1 MEAQKKGRIIS
12 RIYIGFSILSLAYV
26 SLLSLYSP
34 QMTMDLVQT
43 TLPNTDAMSSIRG
56 IYGGVGMVIVA
67 TLVYLFVKDVRK
79 GVQFLAVFWFAYM
92 FSRLLTMWIDGPL
105 GDFGKQW
112 LVIESVMCLMAVTIT
127 YSTAK
132 YKLE

>member
-1 MEAQKKGRIIS
+1 MEAQKKGQVIS

-67 TLVYLFVKDVRK
+67 TLVYLFMKDVRK
-79 GVQFLAVFWFAYM
+79 GVQFLAVFWFAYL

-112 LVIESVMCLMAVTIT
+112 LVIESVMCLIAVTIT
-127 YSTAK
+127 YSLPKT
-132 YKLE
+132 E

>member
-1 MEAQKKGRIIS
+1 MEAQKKGQIIS

-112 LVIESVMCLMAVTIT
+112 LVIESVMCLMAVTII
-127 YSTAK
+127 YSTSK
-132 YKLE
+132 HKLE

>member
-1 MEAQKKGRIIS
+1 MEAQKKGQIIS

-79 GVQFLAVFWFAYM
+79 GVRFLAVFWFAYL

-112 LVIESVMCLMAVTIT
+112 LVIESVMCLMAVTII

-132 YKLE
+132 HKLE